1 MKAIIEY
8 VRNKECNF
16 CSPNEKGEPVIK
28 PFLVQVNFLRICKD
42 CIDKLWKLSEGIE

>member
-1 MKAIIEY
+1 MEAVIEFIK
-8 VRNKECNF
+8 NKKCNF
-16 CSPNEKGEPVIK
+16 CSSQDDSVRDER